1 MLGCHRWKHVTGLMT
16 FSHCRNKWGEGWV
29 DQDGQESDLTLHPG
43 SWPPDRH
50 QLHDKRVPIGH
61 NRCAVQSNTVALYY
75 RPFVMASR
83 PISASSS
90 GRLRPETGDD
100 ASLLSPVAY
109 DDDATSLHS
118 RSDQDTDSDD
128 DEMQLKARSSNELRA
143 HDQRM
148 LAEEDEVEKM
158 VTRSRRRQTTGG
170 GFNPLAMF
178 SWRKRDADGDSSN
191 RSSDDF
197 TTEKRRSRRARR
209 REKRERLKEH
219 AEHGEDGELMYEMEA
234 GGMKDGSSTGDS
246 SEDADDLDRSRLN
259 ILANARKGWSWRRWL
274 LIHTIIVVVF
284 AVVGLSVWRISLDR
298 KKPSVAG
305 QVFSNGTALFGPT
318 TVIISLDGFRADFL
332 QRGLTPRLSAFIKE
346 GVSPNYMLPSFP
358 SVTFPVSYTLLTTRT
373 RYDLTRG

>member
-1 MLGCHRWKHVTGLMT
+1 MLEL
-16 FSHCRNKWGEGWV
+16 SHTVWKWGENYV
-29 DQDGQESDLTLHPG
+29 GQESDLA
-43 SWPPDRH
+43 PPSGFSASGPSPAPRQAGPH
-50 QLHDKRVPIGH
+50 RSQQMRRTTQH
-61 NRCAVQSNTVALYY
+61 C
-75 RPFVMASR
+75 RPSEMASR
-83 PISASSS
+83 SISAPS

-128 DEMQLKARSSNELRA
+128 DEMQQKTKSSDELRA
-143 HDQRM
+143 HDRRM
-148 LAEEDEVEKM
+148 LAEEEEVEKM
-158 VTRSRRRQTTGG
+158 VTKTRRRQTIGG

-178 SWRKRDADGDSSN
+178 SWRKRDVGADSSN

-197 TTEKRRSRRARR
+197 TTDKRKSRRARR

-219 AEHGEDGELMYEMEA
+219 AEHGEDGGLMYEMEE

-246 SEDADDLDRSRLN
+246 SEDTDELDRSRLN

-274 LIHTIIVVVF
+274 LIHTII
-284 AVVGLSVWRISLDR
+284 AVVIAVVCLSVWRISLGR
-298 KKPSVAG
+298 KKSSSAG

-332 QRGLTPRLSAFIKE
+332 QRGLTPRLNAFIKE

-358 SVTFPVSYTLLTTRT
+358 SVTFPVRCALLATYPRHG
-373 RYDLTRG
+373 LT